1 MTPNQDLLLVTLKS
15 GDMTKLTP
23 DQNTCIVLLILKILA
38 ELPLTDREW
47 RAICVAITITV
58 DPHTI
63 KDPLAVAGAMLEYLL
78 PSTHANN

>member
-1 MTPNQDLLLVTLKS
+1 MTPNQELLLATLKS
-15 GDMTKLTP
+15 GDMTKLSP
-23 DQNTCIVLLILKILA
+23 DQNTCIVLLMLKILA

-58 DPHTI
+58 DPHTV
-63 KDPLAVAGAMLEYLL
+63 KVEVANAMTEYLL